1 MICFSDS
8 CSEVRIEDSYIVSGD
23 DCIAIKSGWD
33 QYGIA
38 VGMPSQNISIRRLT
52 CISPTSAVIALGS
65 EMSGGI
71 RNVRIEDITAINSES
86 GVRIKSGVGRGGFV
100 KDIYLK
106 GMNLY
111 TIKWVFWMT
120 SNYGQHPDDKFDPK
134 ALPEIT
140 GINYSNVYAENAT
153 MTAKLEGLPNDHFKG
168 ICISNVTAQ
177 VIQSKKLQWNCTDV
191 EGVATGVTP
200 TPCALIHNQGP
211 STKPCAFPQETL
223 AIDKVAISQ
232 CPFKG
237 CH

>member
-1 MICFSDS
+1 
-8 CSEVRIEDSYIVSGD
+8 
-23 DCIAIKSGWD
+23 
-33 QYGIA
+33 
-38 VGMPSQNISIRRLT
+38 MPSQNISIRRLT

-71 RNVRIEDITAINSES
+71 RNVRAEDITAINSES

-111 TIKWVFWMT
+111 TIKWLFWMT
-120 SNYGQHPDDKFDPK
+120 SNYGQHPDDKFNPK

-177 VIQSKKLQWNCTDV
+177 VAAQSKKLQWNCTDV
-191 EGVATGVTP
+191 EGVASSVTP
-200 TPCALIHNQGP
+200 APCALIKDQGP
-211 STKPCAFPQETL
+211 PGKPCAFPQEPL